1 MGTLPKRDPGVD
13 KQIMRVSPFK
23 LMCSAGLFAIF
34 SSTLSKSPVL
44 PLFASHLGATASGVG
59 VVAAL
64 STLAGI
70 AFSIPAGLLS
80 DRLGRKTMLVASGAV
95 FASAPALY
103 LLTSSIWQLAA
114 VRFYHGLATA
124 IFMPVAMAFVSDLH
138 EEAKGEKLG
147 WFSTA
152 TLLGRFLAPLAGG
165 ALLGFL
171 GSSSDQAYT
180 SIYFLCLVGGAFA
193 LFLTLKVPRPKNSF
207 QQPKTW
213 KDTAA
218 ELSRL
223 ISSGPLLSLGIVEAS
238 VLFMYGTIEVFLPLY
253 ALSIGIGTFEIGACL
268 STQVIT
274 LAATK
279 PVMGKFSDQHGRSG
293 QIVWGSLLGV
303 VAATIMA
310 YFSSFIGILSLS
322 VLIGLSLSIVT
333 SATSAAVADISR
345 CDMRG
350 SAMGIFG
357 TIMDVGHSAG
367 PLVSGVVAAYLGYQ
381 AAFVGAAIVLAVSM
395 VVFSLTAFN
404 KLNPC
409 GIREEL

>member
-1 MGTLPKRDPGVD
+1 
-13 KQIMRVSPFK
+13 
-23 LMCSAGLFAIF
+23 
-34 SSTLSKSPVL
+34 
-44 PLFASHLGATASGVG
+44 VG

-80 DRLGRKTMLVASGAV
+80 DRLGRKTMLVAGGVV
-95 FASAPALY
+95 FASAPVFY
-103 LLTSSIWQLAA
+103 LFTTNLWQLAA

-180 SIYFLCLVGGAFA
+180 SIYFLCMVGGALA
-193 LFLTLKVPRPKNSF
+193 LFLTLKVPRPENSF
-207 QQPKTW
+207 QQPKNW

-223 ISSGPLLSLGIVEAS
+223 VSSGPLLSLGVVEAS
-238 VLFMYGTIEVFLPLY
+238 VLFMYGTLEVFLPLY
-253 ALSIGIGTFEIGACL
+253 ALSRGIGTFEIGACL
-268 STQVIT
+268 SAQVIT

-303 VAATIMA
+303 AAAASMA
-310 YFSSFIGILSLS
+310 YISSFIGILSLS

-381 AAFVGAAIVLAVSM
+381 AAFVGAAIVLAVCT
-395 VVFSLTAFN
+395 VAFSLTIFN
-404 KLNPC
+404 KLDPC
-409 GIREEL
+409 NIGEQL

>member
-1 MGTLPKRDPGVD
+1 
-13 KQIMRVSPFK
+13 
-23 LMCSAGLFAIF
+23 MCSAGLFAIF

-80 DRLGRKTMLVASGAV
+80 DRLGRKTMLVAGGVV
-95 FASAPALY
+95 FASAPVFY
-103 LLTSSIWQLAA
+103 LFTTNLWQLAA

-180 SIYFLCLVGGAFA
+180 SIYFLCMVGGALA
-193 LFLTLKVPRPKNSF
+193 LFLTLKVPRPENSF

-213 KDTAA
+213 KATAA
-218 ELSRL
+218 GLSQL
-223 ISSGPLLSLGIVEAS
+223 VSSGPLLSLGIVEAS

-253 ALSIGIGTFEIGACL
+253 ALSRGIGTFEIGACL
-268 STQVIT
+268 SVQVFT

-279 PVMGKFSDQHGRSG
+279 PVMGKLSDQYGRFG
-293 QIVWGSLLGV
+293 QIVWGALLGV
-303 VAATIMA
+303 VAAASMA
-310 YFSSFIGILSLS
+310 YFSSFISILGLS

-357 TIMDVGHSAG
+357 TIMDSGHSAG
-367 PLVSGVVAAYLGYQ
+367 PLVSGMVAAYLGGYQ
-381 AAFVGAAIVLAVSM
+381 AAFVGAALVLAVST
-395 VVFSLTAFN
+395 VAFFLTTFN
-404 KLNPC
+404 KLDPC
-409 GIREEL
+409 NIGEQL